1 MVRIWCCTGMRITE
15 GWTAIRGVEYRC
27 TTWRSRCCRRRI
39 RRGCTG
45 CLSCESVEIVRNG
58 FGFCDEEWLHTF
70 GADGDHVVLILQ
82 DAFDGEEALAGQQ
95 QAIFVKQIGADY
107 CVRYSGLVFQT

>member
-1 MVRIWCCTGMRITE
+1 M
-15 GWTAIRGVEYRC
+15 
-27 TTWRSRCCRRRI
+27 
-39 RRGCTG
+39 
-45 CLSCESVEIVRNG
+45 EIVRNG

-95 QAIFVKQIGADY
+95 QAIFVKQIGAHDG
-107 CVRYSGLVFQT
+107 VGDSGLVFQT